1 MFNGLTLLILIVV
14 GLSVWGLYKL
24 ACAIGEA
31 PVIDDAPLG
40 RLDRLDGLKD
50 RGE

>member
-1 MFNGLTLLILIVV
+1 MFTGLTLLIFIVV
-14 GLSVWGLYKL
+14 GFVAWGLYKL

-31 PVIDDAPLG
+31 PVIEDAPLG